1 MRGLILILFIWTS
14 LFVNFVYAQT
24 GIGTNSPNEQAVLE
38 IQSVDKGVLF
48 PSISLTSTTTFLGG
62 ISATASH
69 TNMLVYNTNT
79 ATTTTGLDGAG
90 YYFWNGSNWEKIT
103 GDTDDQS
110 LAEVTAIGNTTN
122 DVIAV
127 GGVLDSGALTVV
139 GDADLQGNVDLGD
152 TYLDNVSILGTINT
166 DLLFQA
172 GKNVASPTSALVAVY
187 SSELK
192 PGSGDDLS
200 IDTNSTSERIN
211 FSNNGVITAGVNSS
225 TFFVGDIS
233 GPNHYKLPSGTASRA
248 SGQVL
253 TLDSSEKN
261 LYFSTIPTLPA
272 SFDDGAT
279 LRWNLSA
286 TEWEATTD
294 FRIAPGT
301 GYSLPNAIWIE
312 ESIIPSST
320 INLGQSGNS
329 FVEVYADQ
337 FISSQGSVTFGTSNG
352 SAKVNLKFDGDPSGS
367 LVLNERNAIA
377 GQNNTAF
384 GYQTFNTAG
393 STGNNNVAIGHS
405 AISGSSGTGGNNV
418 AIGFSA
424 LADNSAD
431 DNVAIGYTALTL
443 NSGGTQNVAVGSQ
456 ALDENTTG
464 QYNTAVGYNALNA
477 NTSGENNIAIGKEAM
492 AANTTGQ
499 KNVVIGTDADLGAGD
514 LENAIAI
521 GFSATV
527 NVSNTIQLGNSDITR
542 VTTAGVVSSTGYTD
556 SSLGPKNE
564 LLVVG
569 DDARIISTDI
579 LTIDDVNERVG
590 IGTSTPSVT
599 LHMIGEGSETAQI
612 RIEQFN
618 SNTDA
623 PDIRFF
629 RSRGTES
636 SPSAVQTGDFLSS
649 INTHAYDGTD
659 YEQSAYIRFYADGSD
674 GDSYMR
680 INTLVSGALDTRLE
694 IDAAGNTNIEGD
706 LLVDQKVG
714 IGTTVPTETF
724 HIVGESDQGMV
735 MRLEQNNNGTDAPDI
750 KFYRS
755 RGTNSSPL
763 AVGSSDNLGFI
774 NMFAHDG
781 TDYVHS
787 GAAGWVSTDTDG
799 DSSYRIQ
806 TRVSGTR
813 AERLNITST
822 GDTQINGKLILN
834 DTNSSST
841 QYTLVESEVADSD
854 LPTLKI
860 EAFDDSSTWS
870 DETIH
875 INNEGAVHTFV
886 WSDDLLPYHVAGSA
900 GEDLGNSS
908 YRWTGIWA
916 QDINY
921 NGSLTNASD
930 SRLKDQIVP
939 IEEAL
944 VLVNALQPSSYNKY
958 TNTQKTGKF
967 RKEYGL
973 IAQEVKKILPLLV
986 SEENTEEKLLSVNY
1000 IGLIPILIKAIQE
1013 LNEQFNQQSLY
1024 NTKLEHKIES
1034 QEKQIN
1040 ELKGLFKRIE
1050 LLEGKVNNN
1059 D

>member
-1 MRGLILILFIWTS
+1 MNRMDRKLNIIKKLT
-14 LFVNFVYAQT
+14 FVFFFLSIRLTFSQE

-79 ATTTTGLDGAG
+79 ATTPTGLDGTG

-225 TFFVGDIS
+225 TLFVGDIS

-253 TLDSSEKN
+253 TVDSSTEN

-367 LVLNERNAIA
+367 LVLNDRNAIA

-393 STGNNNVAIGHS
+393 STGNNNVAIGHG

-477 NTSGENNIAIGKEAM
+477 NTSGENNIAIGKAAM
-492 AANTTGQ
+492 AANITGQ
-499 KNVVIGTDADLGAGD
+499 KNVVIGTDADLGASD

-527 NVSNTIQLGNSDITR
+527 NASNTIQLGNSDITR
-542 VTTAGVVSSTGYTD
+542 VTTAGVVSSTGYID
-556 SSLGPKNE
+556 SSLGDANE
-564 LLVVG
+564 ILIVG
-569 DDARIISTDI
+569 TDDRIISTDV
-579 LTIDDVNERVG
+579 LTIDDINKRVG
-590 IGTSTPSVT
+590 VGTTSPERTFDLV
-599 LHMIGEGSETAQI
+599 GEAAYTADVQVRQYNSGGDGPGVRLQKGRGSL
-612 RIEQFN
+612 
-618 SNTDA
+618 
-623 PDIRFF
+623 
-629 RSRGTES
+629 S
-636 SPSAVQTGDFLSS
+636 SPSAVNDGDTLGGLEFFGYIGS
-649 INTHAYDGTD
+649 GMQ
-659 YEQSAYIRFYADGSD
+659 QSARISSEATIDGSNLGAD
-674 GDSYMR
+674 LRFATRGTSDSTAEERFR
-680 INTLVSGALDTRLE
+680 IAQN
-694 IDAAGNTNIEGD
+694 GNIG
-706 LLVDQKVG
+706 V
-714 IGTTVPTETF
+714 GTTVPTETF
-724 HIVGESDQGMV
+724 HIVGESDQAMV

-870 DETIH
+870 EETIH

-921 NGSLTNASD
+921 NGTLTNASD
-930 SRLKDQIVP
+930 SRLKNQIVP

-944 VLVNALQPSSYNKY
+944 ILVNGLQPSSYNKY

-973 IAQEVKKILPLLV
+973 IAQEVKKIIPLLV

-1013 LNEQFNQQSLY
+1013 LNEQLNQQSLY
-1024 NTKLEHKIES
+1024 NNKLEHKIES
-1034 QEKQIN
+1034 QEKQTN

>member
-1 MRGLILILFIWTS
+1 MKKTLGLFLV
-14 LFVNFVYAQT
+14 LFVGIQKLVYAQT

-110 LAEVTAIGNTTN
+110 LAEVTAIGSSTF
-122 DVIAV
+122 DVIQV
-127 GGVLDSGALTVV
+127 GGIFDIGDLTVN
-139 GDADLQGNVDLGD
+139 GESSLQGDVRLGVNTGQTVTVNGLVDTNILFFGPGRDIASTATPVTNVYGQ
-152 TYLDNVSILGTINT
+152 YI
-166 DLLFQA
+166 
-172 GKNVASPTSALVAVY
+172 
-187 SSELK
+187 K
-192 PGSGDDLS
+192 PGSGNDLDL
-200 IDTNSTSERIN
+200 DTNDSSNRIT
-211 FSNNGVITAGVNSS
+211 FSNDTNIKAGVNSS
-225 TFFVGDIS
+225 TLFVGDDA
-233 GPNHYKLPSGTASRA
+233 GPNHYKFPSGTASR
-248 SGQVL
+248 SPDQVL
-253 TLDSSEKN
+253 SLDSSSEQ
-261 LYFSTIPTLPA
+261 LTFISLLRLPTA
-272 SFDDGAT
+272 TNDGAT
-279 LRWNLSA
+279 LRWDTTGN
-286 TEWEATTD
+286 EWQESTD
-294 FRIAPGT
+294 LRIAPNSSSEVWINQ
-301 GYSLPNAIWIE
+301 SLL
-312 ESIIPSST
+312 PSST
-320 INLGQSGNS
+320 LLDIGQSGNN
-329 FVEVYADQ
+329 FDEVYADQ

-367 LVLNERNAIA
+367 LVLNDRNAIA

-384 GYQTFNTAG
+384 GYQSFNTTG

-492 AANTTGQ
+492 AANITGQ
-499 KNVVIGTDADLGAGD
+499 KNVVIGTDADLGASD

-694 IDAAGNTNIEGD
+694 IDVAGNTNIEGD
-706 LLVDQKVG
+706 LLVDKKVG

-774 NMFAHDG
+774 NMFAYDG

-813 AERLNITST
+813 AERLSINSD
-822 GDTQINGKLILN
+822 GDTDIFGYLDIEDNDPGNFIEFILSGTERGN
-834 DTNSSST
+834 IDVTTSGTTYNT
-841 QYTLVESEVADSD
+841 ISD
-854 LPTLKI
+854 
-860 EAFDDSSTWS
+860 
-870 DETIH
+870 
-875 INNEGAVHTFV
+875 
-886 WSDDLLPYHVAGSA
+886 Y
-900 GEDLGNSS
+900 
-908 YRWTGIWA
+908 
-916 QDINY
+916 
-921 NGSLTNASD
+921 
-930 SRLKDQIVP
+930 RLKEDFKNFDGLSLI
-939 IEEAL
+939 
-944 VLVNALQPSSYNKY
+944 NAIKVYDYKWKEGQSRSYGVKAH
-958 TNTQKTGKF
+958 
-967 RKEYGL
+967 EL
-973 IAQEVKKILPLLV
+973 QEVIPYTVTGERDGEQMQMVDYSKLV
-986 SEENTEEKLLSVNY
+986 PVLT
-1000 IGLIPILIKAIQE
+1000 KAIQDQQKMIDS
-1013 LNEQFNQQSLY
+1013 LLQRVEQ
-1024 NTKLEHKIES
+1024 LE
-1034 QEKQIN
+1034 EK
-1040 ELKGLFKRIE
+1040 
-1050 LLEGKVNNN
+1050 VSDN

>member
-1 MRGLILILFIWTS
+1 MKKTLGLFLV
-14 LFVNFVYAQT
+14 LFVGLQKLVYAQT

-103 GDTDDQS
+103 GDTDGQS
-110 LAEVTAIGNTTN
+110 LAEVTAIGSRTF
-122 DVIAV
+122 DVIQV
-127 GGVLDSGALTVV
+127 GGIFDSGDLTVN
-139 GDADLQGNVDLGD
+139 GESSLQGDVRLGVYGGGQ
-152 TYLDNVSILGTINT
+152 TLTVN
-166 DLLFQA
+166 
-172 GKNVASPTSALVAVY
+172 ALVDTNILFFGPGRDIASTATPVTNVY
-187 SSELK
+187 GQYIK
-192 PGSGDDLS
+192 PGSGNDLDL
-200 IDTNSTSERIN
+200 DTNDSSNRIT
-211 FSNNGVITAGVNSS
+211 FSNDTNIKAGVNSS
-225 TFFVGDIS
+225 TLFVGDDA
-233 GPNHYKLPSGTASRA
+233 GPNHYKFPSGTASR
-248 SGQVL
+248 SPDQVL
-253 TLDSSEKN
+253 SLDSSSEQ
-261 LYFSTIPTLPA
+261 LTFISLLRLPTA
-272 SFDDGAT
+272 TNDGAT
-279 LRWNLSA
+279 LRWDTTGN
-286 TEWEATTD
+286 EWQESTD
-294 FRIAPGT
+294 LRIAPNSSSEVWINQ
-301 GYSLPNAIWIE
+301 SLL
-312 ESIIPSST
+312 PSST
-320 INLGQSGNS
+320 LLDIGQSGNN
-329 FVEVYADQ
+329 FDEVYADQ

-456 ALDENTTG
+456 VLDENTTG

-477 NTSGENNIAIGKEAM
+477 NTSGENNIAIGKAAM
-492 AANTTGQ
+492 AANITGQ
-499 KNVVIGTDADLGAGD
+499 KNLVIGTDADLGASD

-714 IGTTVPTETF
+714 IGTTVPTETI

-781 TDYVHS
+781 SDYVHS

-813 AERLNITST
+813 AERLSINSD
-822 GDTQINGKLILN
+822 GDTDIFGYLDIEDNDPGNFIEFILSGTERGN
-834 DTNSSST
+834 IDVTTSGTTYNT
-841 QYTLVESEVADSD
+841 ISD
-854 LPTLKI
+854 
-860 EAFDDSSTWS
+860 
-870 DETIH
+870 
-875 INNEGAVHTFV
+875 
-886 WSDDLLPYHVAGSA
+886 Y
-900 GEDLGNSS
+900 
-908 YRWTGIWA
+908 
-916 QDINY
+916 
-921 NGSLTNASD
+921 
-930 SRLKDQIVP
+930 RLKEDFKNFDGLSLI
-939 IEEAL
+939 
-944 VLVNALQPSSYNKY
+944 NAIKVYDYKWKEGQSRSYGVKAH
-958 TNTQKTGKF
+958 
-967 RKEYGL
+967 EL
-973 IAQEVKKILPLLV
+973 QEVIPYTVTGERDGEQMQMVDYSKLV
-986 SEENTEEKLLSVNY
+986 PVLT
-1000 IGLIPILIKAIQE
+1000 KAIQDQQKMIDS
-1013 LNEQFNQQSLY
+1013 LLRRVEQ
-1024 NTKLEHKIES
+1024 LE
-1034 QEKQIN
+1034 EK
-1040 ELKGLFKRIE
+1040 
-1050 LLEGKVNNN
+1050 VSDN

>member
-1 MRGLILILFIWTS
+1 MKKTLGLFLV
-14 LFVNFVYAQT
+14 LFVGLQKLVYAQT

-103 GDTDDQS
+103 GDTDGQS
-110 LAEVTAIGNTTN
+110 LAEVTAIGSRTF
-122 DVIAV
+122 DVIQV
-127 GGVLDSGALTVV
+127 GGIFDSGDLTVN
-139 GDADLQGNVDLGD
+139 GESSLQGDVRLGVYGGGQ
-152 TYLDNVSILGTINT
+152 TLTVN
-166 DLLFQA
+166 
-172 GKNVASPTSALVAVY
+172 ALVDTNILFFGPGRDIASTATPVTNVY
-187 SSELK
+187 GQYIK
-192 PGSGDDLS
+192 PGSGNDLDL
-200 IDTNSTSERIN
+200 DTNDSSNRIT
-211 FSNNGVITAGVNSS
+211 FSNDTNIKAGVNSS
-225 TFFVGDIS
+225 TLFVGDDA
-233 GPNHYKLPSGTASRA
+233 GPNHYKFPSGTASR
-248 SGQVL
+248 SPDQVL
-253 TLDSSEKN
+253 SLDSSSEQ
-261 LYFSTIPTLPA
+261 LTFISLLRLPTA
-272 SFDDGAT
+272 TNDGAT
-279 LRWNLSA
+279 LRWDTTGN
-286 TEWEATTD
+286 EWQESTD
-294 FRIAPGT
+294 LRIAPNSSSEVWINQ
-301 GYSLPNAIWIE
+301 SLL
-312 ESIIPSST
+312 PSST
-320 INLGQSGNS
+320 LLDIGQSGNN
-329 FVEVYADQ
+329 FDEVYADQ

-456 ALDENTTG
+456 VLDENTTG

-477 NTSGENNIAIGKEAM
+477 NTSGENNIAIGKAAM
-492 AANTTGQ
+492 AANITGQ
-499 KNVVIGTDADLGAGD
+499 KNLVIGTDADLGASD

-781 TDYVHS
+781 SDYVHS

-813 AERLNITST
+813 AERLSINSD
-822 GDTQINGKLILN
+822 GDTDIFGYLDIEDNDPGNFIEFILSGTERGN
-834 DTNSSST
+834 IDVTTSGTTYNT
-841 QYTLVESEVADSD
+841 ISD
-854 LPTLKI
+854 
-860 EAFDDSSTWS
+860 
-870 DETIH
+870 
-875 INNEGAVHTFV
+875 
-886 WSDDLLPYHVAGSA
+886 Y
-900 GEDLGNSS
+900 
-908 YRWTGIWA
+908 
-916 QDINY
+916 
-921 NGSLTNASD
+921 
-930 SRLKDQIVP
+930 RLKEDFKNFDGLSLI
-939 IEEAL
+939 
-944 VLVNALQPSSYNKY
+944 NAIKVYDYKWKEGQSRSYGVKAH
-958 TNTQKTGKF
+958 
-967 RKEYGL
+967 EL
-973 IAQEVKKILPLLV
+973 QEVIPYTVTGERDGEQMQMVDYSKLV
-986 SEENTEEKLLSVNY
+986 PVLT
-1000 IGLIPILIKAIQE
+1000 KAIQDQQKMIDS
-1013 LNEQFNQQSLY
+1013 LLRRVEQ
-1024 NTKLEHKIES
+1024 LE
-1034 QEKQIN
+1034 EK
-1040 ELKGLFKRIE
+1040 
-1050 LLEGKVNNN
+1050 VSDN

>member
-1 MRGLILILFIWTS
+1 MKKTLGLFLV
-14 LFVNFVYAQT
+14 LFVGIQKLVYAQT

-253 TLDSSEKN
+253 TLDSSEEN

-337 FISSQGSVTFGTSNG
+337 FISSQGSITFGTSNG

-377 GQNNTAF
+377 GSNNTAF

-393 STGNNNVAIGHS
+393 STGNNNVAIGHG
-405 AISGSSGTGGNNV
+405 AISGLSGTGGNNV

-492 AANTTGQ
+492 AANITGQ
-499 KNVVIGTDADLGAGD
+499 KNVVIGTDADLGASD

-521 GFSATV
+521 GFSASV
-527 NVSNTIQLGNSDITR
+527 NTSNTIQLGNNDITR
-542 VTTAGVVSSTGYTD
+542 VITAGVVSSTGYTD

-599 LHMIGEGSETAQI
+599 LHMIGDGTETAQI

-680 INTLVSGALDTRLE
+680 INTLVSGALDTRVE

-781 TDYVHS
+781 SDYVHS
-787 GAAGWVSTDTDG
+787 GAAGWVSTDIDG

-813 AERLNITST
+813 AERLSINSD
-822 GDTQINGKLILN
+822 GDTDIFGYLDIEDNDPGNFIEFILSGTERGN
-834 DTNSSST
+834 IDVTTSGTTYNT
-841 QYTLVESEVADSD
+841 ISD
-854 LPTLKI
+854 
-860 EAFDDSSTWS
+860 
-870 DETIH
+870 
-875 INNEGAVHTFV
+875 
-886 WSDDLLPYHVAGSA
+886 Y
-900 GEDLGNSS
+900 
-908 YRWTGIWA
+908 
-916 QDINY
+916 
-921 NGSLTNASD
+921 
-930 SRLKDQIVP
+930 RLKEDFKNFDGLSLI
-939 IEEAL
+939 
-944 VLVNALQPSSYNKY
+944 NAIKVYDYKWKEGQSRSYGVKAH
-958 TNTQKTGKF
+958 
-967 RKEYGL
+967 EL
-973 IAQEVKKILPLLV
+973 QEVIPYTVTGERDGEQMQMVDYSKLV
-986 SEENTEEKLLSVNY
+986 PVLT
-1000 IGLIPILIKAIQE
+1000 KAIQD
-1013 LNEQFNQQSLY
+1013 QQKMIDSLLRRV
-1024 NTKLEHKIES
+1024 KQLEK
-1034 QEKQIN
+1034 
-1040 ELKGLFKRIE
+1040 
-1050 LLEGKVNNN
+1050 KVSDN